1 MNKIIIISFL
11 LYIQPL
17 FSQNA
22 EELKRFMQTYDKLKI
37 DQQANEVV
45 KKGLESE
52 KDPDEGPVRLL
63 INPKDIAKYYREKMN
78 VIEKDLDQ
86 LNRLLISTDSI
97 PPIGHYGYDY
107 FALRDSIQFIDNAN
121 VSSDYILGYGD
132 EVIISIWGQA
142 EQHERKT
149 LDRDGTVFIENVGL
163 LYLGGKNQDQAKSY
177 VEDRFSKV
185 FATLRSNPKLT
196 YLEFSIG
203 KIKNINVSVS
213 GHVQFPGN
221 YVVNP
226 SISIP
231 NILILSGGVNI
242 NGTLRSILIQRG
254 SSIEDTLD
262 LYPLIT
268 GVGLVKPFSIIDG
281 DIIVVPSRGETVA
294 VTGNVLNPAYFEI
307 KSDENISTILNY
319 VGIKKNKLDQEFII
333 ARSQLS
339 NLYVSGLDIDNE
351 YLMGGDSLI
360 VPVPYVP
367 VKSIS
372 ISVTNRDVNTIPWV
386 ESLTFLQILD
396 FVNVDEDNI
405 RFVELIRRNKKNNK
419 QEIMPFDHRKP
430 FKFLPTDHLSIH
442 LFDIFVPT
450 KTVVLRGDV
459 ISPGTYP
466 LINNQESLIS
476 IIDRAG
482 GLLGTTDIRNV
493 SIKRDTLVFGS
504 TNGELILSPG
514 DTIIAKPL
522 LGTIKVEGEVHN
534 PGNFEWSS
542 NFTAKNYISYAGGLT
557 AYGDKKHIVYIEP
570 SGQAKRITHR
580 SNASILPGSTI
591 RVSEKPISQQT
602 NNRFQ
607 QVGSIISSLVS
618 IAILANTTK

>member
-1 MNKIIIISFL
+1 
-11 LYIQPL
+11 
-17 FSQNA
+17 
-22 EELKRFMQTYDKLKI
+22 MQTYDKLKT

-254 SSIEDTLD
+254 SSIVDTLD

>member
-22 EELKRFMQTYDKLKI
+22 EELKRFMQTYDKLKT

-254 SSIEDTLD
+254 SSIVDTLD